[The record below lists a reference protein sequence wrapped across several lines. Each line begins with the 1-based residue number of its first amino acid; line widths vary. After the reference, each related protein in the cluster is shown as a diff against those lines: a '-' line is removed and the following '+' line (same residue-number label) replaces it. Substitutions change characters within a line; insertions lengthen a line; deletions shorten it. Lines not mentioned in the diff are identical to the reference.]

1 MGQIGILGQEV
12 NSDCPTVPKRGGFV
26 PFPFGRMGQ
35 PKRSGY
41 SRFFAFVPLSHY

>member
-35 PKRSGY
+35 LEAPVY
-41 SRFFAFVPLSHY
+41 LCFCLFVPLSHY